1 MLYNL
6 INSRKTAGFT
16 QKQVAE
22 TLAIKERQ
30 YQRIETGSSDGSMK
44 LWKQLSLMFKKSI
57 DYLLE
62 QSDDG
67 NPPRA

>member
-30 YQRIETGSSDGSMK
+30 YQRI
-44 LWKQLSLMFKKSI
+44 
-57 DYLLE
+57 
-62 QSDDG
+62 
-67 NPPRA
+67 

>member
-1 MLYNL
+1 
-6 INSRKTAGFT
+6 
-16 QKQVAE
+16 
-22 TLAIKERQ
+22 
-30 YQRIETGSSDGSMK
+30 MK

-67 NPPRA
+67 STPGA